1 MSILKIDQLDFAY
14 RDRLILKHVHLDVPP
29 GARFCLTGPNG
40 GGKTTLL
47 KLILGLFPP
56 TRGSI
61 KIDGFSPQQAVATGS
76 TIGYLPQRIAVNH
89 SFPIS
94 ARQTVLLGLVGKT
107 GMLRSFA
114 TADIAFADE
123 LLKMLEIHDLADAP
137 IGELSGG
144 QQQRVLIARALVARP
159 KLLLLDEPT
168 TGIDASAQQKF
179 VQSLRSLQQQLGFA
193 ILLIT
198 HDLAIVAGLCERT
211 YHLNLT
217 LSALEPAS
225 EVV

>member
-14 RDRLILKHVHLDVPP
+14 RDRLILKHVQLDIPR
-29 GARFCLTGPNG
+29 GARICLTGPNG

-56 TRGSI
+56 TRGAI
-61 KIDGFSPQQAVATGS
+61 RIDGLSPRQAVGAGNI
-76 TIGYLPQRIAVNH
+76 IGYLPQRIAITQ

-94 ARQTVLLGLVGKT
+94 VRQTVLLGLVGKT

-114 TADIAFADE
+114 AADVAFADE
-123 LLKMLEIHDLADAP
+123 LLKMLDIHDLAEMP

-159 KLLLLDEPT
+159 QLLLLDEPT
-168 TGIDASAQQKF
+168 TGIDASAQRKF
-179 VQSLRSLQQQLGFA
+179 VESLRSLQRQLGFA

-211 YHLNLT
+211 FHLNLT
-217 LSALEPAS
+217 LSELEPSGVA
-225 EVV
+225 